1 MREDQIL
8 PHLAAL
14 AILLANDNGGGP
26 EPADRSEG
34 QLTGPDITADLIG
47 QLRAAGTIL
56 TYDPDKRTLSAGHRD
71 AAAVVI
77 ADDRQY
83 RAGERRTA

>member
-1 MREDQIL
+1 ML

-14 AILLANDNGGGP
+14 AILLAGDAGQGPGGR
-26 EPADRSEG
+26 ALA
-34 QLTGPDITADLIG
+34 QLTGPDGTADLIG
-47 QLRAAGTIL
+47 QLRAAGTVL
-56 TYDPDKRTLSAGHRD
+56 TYDPGNRTLSAGHRD

-83 RAGERRTA
+83 RASERRTA